1 VKKQITLAIVLA
13 LGSGMVTNQLDCMDD
28 GKMEIDFSKYITE
41 VVPLSKTPCLTAMGA
56 EAISGLAHAYR
67 LGKTMTSKSA
77 KEIKFV
83 SAIAAF
89 TNLATLLAHGYK
101 TTSHTKLKTL
111 SAASDIEA
119 VGRHLFEAFNAIRMY
134 RNAESIADS
143 NKRNPQSFL
152 KAKSILLS
160 SLLANRGLRMA
171 FDANLSDILHL
182 SNKYLPNDDEDSQVV
197 LGAVTGVPLL
207 AIALHNSIYEYGL
220 YDGLKKAQKAP
231 ASQDDLGDDNN
242 DEDNDE

>member
-28 GKMEIDFSKYITE
+28 GPDLSKYIKE

-67 LGKTMTSKSA
+67 LGKTMTSKSK
-77 KEIKFV
+77 KEIKIV

-101 TTSHTKLKTL
+101 TTSHTEFKDL
-111 SAASDIEA
+111 SAASDIET

-152 KAKSILLS
+152 KAKALLLS
-160 SLLANRGLRMA
+160 SLLANRGLRMT
-171 FDANLSDILHL
+171 FDANLSDILNL
-182 SNKYLPNDDEDSQVV
+182 SNKYINKADYEDSQFA
-197 LGAVTGVPLL
+197 LGAATGVPLL
-207 AIALHNSIYEYGL
+207 AITLHNSIYEYGL
-220 YDGLKKAQKAP
+220 FDGLKKANKVK
-231 ASQDDLGDDNN
+231 ASQDDEEDD
-242 DEDNDE
+242 DEEDDE